1 MPVSRFALVLL
12 IALLTPM
19 AWAEN
24 TKKPDALRELVTE
37 AKIPRGGDFMG
48 FGFGAL
54 WIMSGTRLARIEG
67 ADNRI
72 IDIPLK
78 GTVGRYRGIAIG
90 ENAVWVPDVGAD
102 LIFKIDPRSNGVVAT
117 IPSQMLAS
125 EGSIGVGE
133 GSLWVVTDQESR
145 GALTRYNAQDGAVQA
160 TIPLPSEGAGVIVD
174 YGSVWVTAPMKG
186 ELYRVD
192 PKSNAIVAVTRL
204 HSQPRFVTSAEG
216 SIWVLNQGDGT
227 IQRIDGMTGE
237 LKATIET
244 GFVGGGGDL
253 AAGGGYVWALP
264 RAIPVARIDPKSNS
278 IAKYSR
284 GYGKGDAIRFGA
296 GSLWISGSKV
306 FRMRPPD

>member
-1 MPVSRFALVLL
+1 LVNTGLKPSICLSWHISLALIGGGYLACEQFASVLL
-12 IALLTPM
+12 ITLLTPM

-37 AKIPRGGDFMG
+37 AEIPRGGDFMG

-102 LIFKIDPRSNGVVAT
+102 LIFKIEPRSNGVVAT

-125 EGSIGVGE
+125 EGTIGVGE
-133 GSLWVVTDQESR
+133 GSRWVVTDQESR

-160 TIPLPSEGAGVIVD
+160 NIPLP
-174 YGSVWVTAPMKG
+174 
-186 ELYRVD
+186 
-192 PKSNAIVAVTRL
+192 
-204 HSQPRFVTSAEG
+204 
-216 SIWVLNQGDGT
+216 
-227 IQRIDGMTGE
+227 
-237 LKATIET
+237 
-244 GFVGGGGDL
+244 
-253 AAGGGYVWALP
+253 
-264 RAIPVARIDPKSNS
+264 
-278 IAKYSR
+278 
-284 GYGKGDAIRFGA
+284 
-296 GSLWISGSKV
+296 
-306 FRMRPPD
+306 